1 MPVPTADTTVRRNPW
16 TWFTDLVS
24 RHRGVVALWVMAGM
38 LAGGLYGL
46 LGPGTYTA
54 ESRLLVGT
62 FEAPAA
68 AVPGYVLASQTVAG
82 NYARLASSS
91 AVAEKLPT
99 DLSLSPDQISSM
111 VTVTAIPESAIVRVV
126 ATSNDAGKARTAA
139 EAMADAL
146 NATVA
151 DLNARNSGDALLADY
166 RTASQELAAAT
177 ATATEA
183 QAAVTQGQQPAAAA
197 QNALDTANLA
207 VDTAKLKVA
216 GLATQYQ
223 TQQATVSTSSQMRL
237 LGGANVTQESRTLGI
252 VTDMAIG
259 ALLGLVIGVVL
270 AWRTDRRVARRVA
283 AVDDADDAFG
293 DDVDD
298 GGFEPVGAGG

>member
-16 TWFTDLVS
+16 TWLTDVVD
-24 RHRGVVALWVMAGM
+24 RHRGVVALWAIAGM
-38 LAGGLYGL
+38 LAGALYGL

-99 DLSLSPDQISSM
+99 DLSLSPDQIASM
-111 VTVTAIPESAIVRVV
+111 VTVAAIPDSAIVRVV
-126 ATSNDAGKARTAA
+126 ATSNDSGKARTAA
-139 EAMADAL
+139 EAMAEAL
-146 NATVA
+146 NAAVA
-151 DLNARNSGDALLADY
+151 DLNTRSSGEALLADY

-177 ATATEA
+177 AQQAQA

-197 QNALDTANLA
+197 QNALDAANLA

-237 LGGANVTQESRTLGI
+237 LGGAKVTKGSRTLGI
-252 VTDMAIG
+252 AIDLAIG
-259 ALLGLVIGVVL
+259 ALLGFLIGVVF
-270 AWRTDRRVARRVA
+270 AWRADRRGASRGV
-283 AVDDADDAFG
+283 AVDDADGAFG
-293 DDVDD
+293 DEMED
-298 GGFEPVGAGG
+298 GSIGSVGAGE